1 MNILTGILES
11 SSNKPTAVLNPNNGY
26 ELLLPPPSDPLSLP
40 AVNIPNIGV
49 TPVLTESPE
58 ALQSENTVDK
68 NAQANPTGVS
78 NGKPVVEV
86 ANWISAIKRKL
97 ETNVVNSRQ
106 NRTGVTSLNIENWED
121 IVSYFTSLNSMAP
134 DAMIDSCPPTP
145 VFRINN
151 VPAEIQSKTAFS
163 DYLDILGTE
172 SAAMGVIRRTGAA
185 IVGTQLRMYV
195 GKRKEVSISLGS
207 RGIRGP
213 RNMLREMSTKLHC
226 AEIKV
231 KKWMLWS
238 SLVEKIPTLVV
249 TGETLFGWILTADTA
264 VSSKTIQNF
273 VVETVYK
280 ETPSSMVTTNIQL
293 DVLLRSS
300 NATTQPEEA

>member
-1 MNILTGILES
+1 
-11 SSNKPTAVLNPNNGY
+11 
-26 ELLLPPPSDPLSLP
+26 
-40 AVNIPNIGV
+40 
-49 TPVLTESPE
+49 
-58 ALQSENTVDK
+58 LQSENKVDK
-68 NAQANPTGVS
+68 NAQGNQTGVS
-78 NGKPVVEV
+78 NGKPILEFV
-86 ANWISAIKRKL
+86 NWISAIKRKV

-121 IVSYFTSLNSMAP
+121 IVSYFISLNTMTP

-151 VPAEIQSKTAFS
+151 VPFAEIQSKTVFS
-163 DYLDILGTE
+163 DYMDILGTE
-172 SAAMGVIRRTGAA
+172 SAATGVIRRTGAA
-185 IVGTQLRMYV
+185 IVGTQLRVYV

-213 RNMLREMSTKLHC
+213 RNMLREMSTKLC
-226 AEIKV
+226 CPEIKM

-238 SLVEKIPTLVV
+238 LLVERIPGLVV

-264 VSSKTIQNF
+264 VSNKTVQNF